1 MAKIPLPERGQPI
14 DVSYIYQITNAINQ
28 ISDQVNSA
36 GFNYTTIEVPGIG
49 KQNIKTSESRI
60 IAATI
65 AVTTNSQQTSGST
78 KDFSYSYNGNFKYPP
93 VATATIVNNNV
104 TGSAGNAGDNAVVVL
119 TDINTNSLSGL
130 VRFNAG
136 GNVTTSVNLIIV
148 GIPN

>member
-14 DVSYIYQITNAINQ
+14 DVSYIYQITNAVNQ

-36 GFNYTTIEVPGIG
+36 GFNYTTVEVPGIG

-60 IAATI
+60 IAATV
-65 AVTTNSQQTSGST
+65 AVATNSQQASGST
-78 KDFSYSYNGNFKYPP
+78 KAFSYSYNGNFKYPP
-93 VATATIVNNNV
+93 VATATIVNNNIAG
-104 TGSAGNAGDNAVVVL
+104 TAGNAGDNAVVVL
-119 TDINTNSLSGL
+119 TDINSNSLSGL
-130 VRFNAG
+130 VRFNAS

>member
-93 VATATIVNNNV
+93 VVTATIVNNNV

>member
-14 DVSYIYQITNAINQ
+14 DVNYIYQITNSLNQ
-28 ISDQVNSA
+28 LSDQVNSA

-49 KQNIKTSESRI
+49 RQNIKTSESRI

-65 AVTTNSQQTSGST
+65 PVAINSQQSSGT
-78 KDFSYSYNGNFKYPP
+78 TRPFSYSYNGNFKYPP
-93 VATATIVNNNV
+93 VVTATILNSNV
-104 TGSAGNAGDNAVVVL
+104 TGTAGNAGDDVTVVL
-119 TDINTNSLSGL
+119 TDINANSLSGL
-130 VRFNAG
+130 VRFNTS

>member
-14 DVSYIYQITNAINQ
+14 DVSYIYQITNAVNQ

-36 GFNYTTIEVPGIG
+36 GFNYTTVEVPGIG

-60 IAATI
+60 IAATV

-78 KDFSYSYNGNFKYPP
+78 KAFSYSYNGNFKYPP

-104 TGSAGNAGDNAVVVL
+104 AGTAGNAGDNAVVVL
-119 TDINTNSLSGL
+119 TDINSNSLSGL
-130 VRFNAG
+130 VRFNAS

>member
-1 MAKIPLPERGQPI
+1 MARIPLPERGQPI
-14 DVSYIYQITNAINQ
+14 DVSYIYQITNAVNQ
-28 ISDQVNSA
+28 LSDQVNSA
-36 GFNYTTIEVPGIG
+36 GFNYTTIEVPGVG

-65 AVTTNSQQTSGST
+65 SVSNNVQQDVGSVREFT
-78 KDFSYSYNGNFKYPP
+78 YAYNGNFKYPP
-93 VATATIVNNNV
+93 VATATIVNNNAV
-104 TGSAGNAGDNAVVVL
+104 GSTGNAGDNAIVTL

-130 VRFNAG
+130 VRFNTG